1 MWIRKPALRNVPVAR
16 FNRRGFRRNGSKS
29 TTGRVG
35 RRVAVRLWDCTSQSR
50 QARARSEGKN
60 RLFDSEINL
69 YRLFGTIYCRLRRYP
84 VGGAHCAPRQRKII
98 RFVGEHSDS
107 LRAAYG
113 GCSLDVHCGGCVR
126 PYGSVGVD
134 EFTSGV
140 PRSYLRAPSLAALPQ
155 QSESTTG
162 RAGRRV
168 AMRPWAA
175 ITNHGRHAPNPKG
188 RTDCSIAKSTCTGV
202 CNDIL
207 PFATLSRLGA
217 QCAPR
222 QRKIIRFVGEHS
234 DSLRA
239 ACGGCSLDAH
249 CGGCVRPYGE
259 VGVDEF
265 TSGVPRS
272 YPRAPSLAAL
282 PQFTL
287 AHPTG

>member
-1 MWIRKPALRNVPVAR
+1 M
-16 FNRRGFRRNGSKS
+16 
-29 TTGRVG
+29 
-35 RRVAVRLWDCTSQSR
+35 
-50 QARARSEGKN
+50 
-60 RLFDSEINL
+60 FDSEINL

-84 VGGAHCAPRQRKII
+84 VGAHSVRP
-98 RFVGEHSDS
+98 DS
-107 LRAAYG
+107 AKSYG
-113 GCSLDVHCGGCVR
+113 SWANNVR
-126 PYGSVGVD
+126 PYGSAGAD
-134 EFTSGV
+134 EFTNGV
-140 PRSYLRAPSLAALPQ
+140 PRSYPRAPSLAALPQ

-188 RTDCSIAKSTCTGV
+188 RTHCSIAKSTCTGV

-239 ACGGCSLDAH
+239 ALRRLLTGRPLRWVCSPLRFSQ
-249 CGGCVRPYGE
+249 CR
-259 VGVDEF
+259 
-265 TSGVPRS
+265 
-272 YPRAPSLAAL
+272 
-282 PQFTL
+282 
-287 AHPTG
+287 

>member
-1 MWIRKPALRNVPVAR
+1 MPFATLS
-16 FNRRGFRRNGSKS
+16 RRGRTLCAQAAQNHTVRGRTLRLAKS
-29 TTGRVG
+29 
-35 RRVAVRLWDCTSQSR
+35 
-50 QARARSEGKN
+50 
-60 RLFDSEINL
+60 
-69 YRLFGTIYCRLRRYP
+69 RLRRLLAGRP
-84 VGGAHCAPRQRKII
+84 
-98 RFVGEHSDS
+98 
-107 LRAAYG
+107 L
-113 GCSLDVHCGGCVR
+113 GGCVR

-239 ACGGCSLDAH
+239 ALRRLLSGRPLRWVCSPLRFSQ
-249 CGGCVRPYGE
+249 CR
-259 VGVDEF
+259 
-265 TSGVPRS
+265 
-272 YPRAPSLAAL
+272 
-282 PQFTL
+282 
-287 AHPTG
+287 

>member
-1 MWIRKPALRNVPVAR
+1 MALRNVPVAR
-16 FNRRGFRRNGSKS
+16 FNRRGFHRTESES

-239 ACGGCSLDAH
+239 ALRRLLTGRPLRWVCSPLRFSQ
-249 CGGCVRPYGE
+249 CR
-259 VGVDEF
+259 
-265 TSGVPRS
+265 
-272 YPRAPSLAAL
+272 
-282 PQFTL
+282 
-287 AHPTG
+287 

>member
-1 MWIRKPALRNVPVAR
+1 MGVFAPTVQPVQMNLQTVCRGRTSGHLLLRLCR
-16 FNRRGFRRNGSKS
+16 SESES

-50 QARARSEGKN
+50 QARAQSEGKN

-69 YRLFGTIYCRLRRYP
+69 YRLLNDILPFATLSRR
-84 VGGAHCAPRQRKII
+84 GAQCAPGQRKII

-107 LRAAYG
+107 LRAAY
-113 GCSLDVHCGGCVR
+113 
-126 PYGSVGVD
+126 
-134 EFTSGV
+134 
-140 PRSYLRAPSLAALPQ
+140 
-155 QSESTTG
+155 
-162 RAGRRV
+162 
-168 AMRPWAA
+168 
-175 ITNHGRHAPNPKG
+175 
-188 RTDCSIAKSTCTGV
+188 
-202 CNDIL
+202 
-207 PFATLSRLGA
+207 
-217 QCAPR
+217 
-222 QRKIIRFVGEHS
+222 
-234 DSLRA
+234 
-239 ACGGCSLDAH
+239 GGCSLDAH